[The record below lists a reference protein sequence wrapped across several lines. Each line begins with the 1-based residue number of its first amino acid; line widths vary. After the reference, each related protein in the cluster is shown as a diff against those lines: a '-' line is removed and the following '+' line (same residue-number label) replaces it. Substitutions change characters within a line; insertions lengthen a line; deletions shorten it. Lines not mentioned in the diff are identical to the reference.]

1 MLKIGRQNGMIP
13 TRTTFKIMWSLLKMA
28 LQYEE
33 QELVN
38 GARI

>member
-13 TRTTFKIMWSLLKMA
+13 TRTTFKIMWSLLEMA
-28 LQYEE
+28 HQYKV

-38 GARI
+38 DARI